1 MEDWMQR
8 QHIQWFSQQSSVNI
22 NGNRIDIFEF
32 NHLPDNNILS
42 AWAIHFR
49 NHYCLDTQIDLL
61 RHPNKSRKDYLNDIK
76 LPTLSGFGPGIR
88 SGDFAEILVADYL
101 EFILNYDVP
110 RYRWQSKIIKDESP
124 KGSDVIGFLINN
136 PQENNPQENDTLA
149 IYEVKAK
156 LSRGGKNT
164 LQTAIDDSA
173 KDEIRIA
180 ESLNFIKQKS
190 IDSNNFIRTNIVERF
205 QNPTD
210 FPYKERYGA
219 VWLVSDECCDIDTI
233 ISNISTSKHPK
244 QDALFLL
251 IIKGHQMMDLVHEL
265 YRRVAD
271 EA

>member
-76 LPTLSGFGPGIR
+76 LPTLSGLGPGVR

-101 EFILNYDVP
+101 EFILSYDVP

-124 KGSDVIGFLINN
+124 KGSDVIGFLKDNSH
-136 PQENNPQENDTLA
+136 ENATLA
-149 IYEVKAK
+149 IYEVKAR

-190 IDSNNFIRTNIVERF
+190 IDSNNFIRADIVDRF

-233 ISNISTSKHPK
+233 ISNISTSNHPK